1 MNCPNCNGS
10 KIRSQESRHTD
21 KSSITRRRVCA
32 DCGFHWSS
40 IEIIAPTSLC
50 CWRDTSMP
58 DQRRV
63 SHWHARTKVLDSLRQ
78 ALIDLLLAS

>member
-1 MNCPNCNGS
+1 
-10 KIRSQESRHTD
+10 
-21 KSSITRRRVCA
+21 
-32 DCGFHWSS
+32 
-40 IEIIAPTSLC
+40 
-50 CWRDTSMP
+50 MP